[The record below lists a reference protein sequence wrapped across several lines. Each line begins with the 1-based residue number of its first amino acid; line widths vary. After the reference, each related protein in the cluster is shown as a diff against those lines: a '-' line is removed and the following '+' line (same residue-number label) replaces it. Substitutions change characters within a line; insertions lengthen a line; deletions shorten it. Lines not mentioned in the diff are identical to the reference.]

1 MSITIPLSVSASVTL
16 NGSGDGS
23 VSIGPS
29 HVGEVWLPS
38 TVAVSVAT
46 NVSEALGYLYVGL
59 AASPGNLVG
68 TTATASTGDSDDLP
82 GMPIYVG
89 SFIVFSWTGG
99 DAGQLA
105 TMSVFGSRQV
115 PGPSNAIL

>member
-1 MSITIPLSVSASVTL
+1 MSTSIPLSVSASVTL
-16 NGSGDGS
+16 NGSGDGT

-29 HVGEVWLPS
+29 HVGEVWYPS

-59 AASPGNLVG
+59 AASAGNLVG

-82 GMPIYVG
+82 GMPVYVG
-89 SFIVFSWTGG
+89 TFIIFSWTGG
-99 DAGQLA
+99 DAGELA
-105 TMSVFGSRQV
+105 TMSVFGTKQV
-115 PGPSNAIL
+115 PGPT